1 MSSRRNFIQR
11 SSLVLASAL
20 QAPLSGWAAAPER
33 HSAGLPV
40 GIAGY
45 TFAKFDVESAI
56 KMMKRLEVT
65 RLSLKEMHLPL
76 QSSQEKIRS
85 VLDQFDQNGIR
96 IYAVG
101 VIYMKTREMVDLA
114 FDYARKVGVDMIV
127 GVPAYDLLNYAEAK
141 VSATNIRLAIHN
153 HGPEDTLYPGPQQV
167 YERIR
172 DRDPRIGLCLDIGHA
187 TRAGV
192 DPAQAVKAY
201 RDRLFD
207 LHIKDVTGKIKEAK
221 AVEIGRGVIDFAALV
236 KTLRKTN
243 YQGVCSL
250 EYEKDMADPLPGLAE
265 SLGFFKGIMAA
276 H

>member
-1 MSSRRNFIQR
+1 
-11 SSLVLASAL
+11 
-20 QAPLSGWAAAPER
+20 
-33 HSAGLPV
+33 AGLPV